1 MPPKKQDDQL
11 PKANEIMEG
20 GLRKMLKLKKDE
32 KFKIGE
38 LAKVKKTKPGEMFDF
53 RGKQYKMTPLMS
65 KRVNLALNFL
75 RLPKR
80 KAAGEFA
87 KKNKNKRNPKNPIDG
102 DLLESAIPLMQERSR
117 AAGGDPLGI
126 IGFSTHDSYNDALNS
141 INMLPFEGNGL
152 VFRDHSNPNKH
163 HAVKLVPND
172 NRTNLINNNHLVFE
186 PK

>member
-1 MPPKKQDDQL
+1 MPPKKQDDEL
-11 PKANEIMEG
+11 PKADEIMEG

-38 LAKVKKTKPGEMFDF
+38 LAKVKKTKSGEMFDF

-87 KKNKNKRNPKNPIDG
+87 K
-102 DLLESAIPLMQERSR
+102 
-117 AAGGDPLGI
+117 
-126 IGFSTHDSYNDALNS
+126 
-141 INMLPFEGNGL
+141 
-152 VFRDHSNPNKH
+152 
-163 HAVKLVPND
+163 
-172 NRTNLINNNHLVFE
+172 
-186 PK
+186 